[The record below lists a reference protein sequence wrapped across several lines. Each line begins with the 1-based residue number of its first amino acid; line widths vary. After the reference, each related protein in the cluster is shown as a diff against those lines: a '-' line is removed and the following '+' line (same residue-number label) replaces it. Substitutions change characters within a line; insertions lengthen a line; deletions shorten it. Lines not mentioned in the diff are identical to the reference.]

1 MKMMWICPK
10 CKTTNDTYIC
20 TSCGFDASR
29 DYTHHRFLCQ
39 LSESA
44 SKISKTKMSDDLFSF
59 IFDLFAEKNIRR
71 DNVLM
76 ASDDRNYVFGRK
88 IDRKQITTIHFR
100 NKKENIGEDA
110 WDVSEKQNGS
120 IMAWTEK
127 KQDGLL
133 DLYIAADGNIMANRN
148 CSYLFCNYGKL
159 ENIFGLE
166 FFRTDQTE
174 NMRMMFSS
182 SRSLKSLDVSHFST
196 SQVTNM
202 SSMFSGCSGLKSLD
216 VSHFSTNQVTD
227 MSSMFSYCYSLKNL
241 DVSHF
246 FTGQVTDMSSM
257 FFNCFGLK
265 NLDVSHLTTSQ
276 VTDMSFMFCGCN
288 SLESL
293 DVSHFSTSQV
303 KDMEC
308 MFCGCAALEN
318 LDVNGFD
325 TKCVENMKNMFERC
339 NNLNLLDISNFDTN
353 SAKHLFVPLLKY
365 LGVPKK
371 VRLKTKKP
379 GGFFREL

>member
-1 MKMMWICPK
+1 
-10 CKTTNDTYIC
+10 
-20 TSCGFDASR
+20 
-29 DYTHHRFLCQ
+29 
-39 LSESA
+39 
-44 SKISKTKMSDDLFSF
+44 
-59 IFDLFAEKNIRR
+59 
-71 DNVLM
+71 M

-88 IDRKQITTIHFR
+88 IDRKQITTIYFR

-127 KQDGLL
+127 RQDGLL

-148 CSYLFCNYGKL
+148 CSYLFFNYGRLK
-159 ENIFGLE
+159 NIFGLE

-174 NMRMMFSS
+174 NMRMMFLS
-182 SRSLKSLDVSHFST
+182 SRSLENLDVSYFST

-202 SSMFSGCSGLKSLD
+202 SSMFLGCSGLKS
-216 VSHFSTNQVTD
+216 
-227 MSSMFSYCYSLKNL
+227 L

-246 FTGQVTDMSSM
+246 FTGQVTDMSY
-257 FFNCFGLK
+257 
-265 NLDVSHLTTSQ
+265 
-276 VTDMSFMFCGCN
+276 MFCDCN
-288 SLESL
+288 SLKSL

-308 MFCGCAALEN
+308 MFCGCTDLEN
-318 LDVNGFD
+318 LDVNRFD

-353 SAKHLFVPLLKY
+353 SAKHLFVPFLKY
-365 LGVPKK
+365 LGVPQK

-379 GGFFREL
+379 GGLFREL